1 MGACIRIPPP
11 PTPIVITLPG
21 GAKLTSQPSSTQ
33 SVPNQLD
40 PLSSLFQMATPALG
54 AVQPV
59 FDIVLFLMAFLTMMT
74 TILAVV
80 GMLLIPTGQ
89 VYLSI
94 LFPMPKIVNTSFG
107 VPIPGQ
113 PAGETTVPD
122 LNQLIS
128 DIANVL
134 CRGMKLVGLIPQ
146 LSMLVTVKD
155 TMNASMGVMSGVQA
169 KINSLTDALAAIP
182 PNTGDPVIDKELDC
196 AREAISDAMA
206 HAMGPLSS
214 LAPVMQSVTTLS
226 QPITQGLPEPIIN
239 LISLAVTM
247 NVITFTDDDARTEFF
262 ATLEQLKNGTL
273 FSFPDFTN
281 IQDIGQTMDEM
292 RQKLAPILGPL
303 ETVQGLI
310 SKLQNC

>member
-1 MGACIRIPPP
+1 
-11 PTPIVITLPG
+11 
-21 GAKLTSQPSSTQ
+21 
-33 SVPNQLD
+33 
-40 PLSSLFQMATPALG
+40 LF
-54 AVQPV
+54 
-59 FDIVLFLMAFLTMMT
+59 I
-74 TILAVV
+74 
-80 GMLLIPTGQ
+80 
-89 VYLSI
+89 
-94 LFPMPKIVNTSFG
+94 
-107 VPIPGQ
+107 
-113 PAGETTVPD
+113 
-122 LNQLIS
+122 
-128 DIANVL
+128 DIANVF

-146 LSMLVTVKD
+146 LSMLVTIKD

-196 AREAISDAMA
+196 AREAVTDALA

-214 LAPVMQSVTTLS
+214 LAPVMQSVTTMS

-239 LISLAVTM
+239 LVTIAV
-247 NVITFTDDDARTEFF
+247 NLGAITFTDDDAKTEFF

-292 RQKLAPILGPL
+292 RQRLAPILGPL
-303 ETVQGLI
+303 ETVQGVI